1 MKDIITITKYTIK
14 ENITKKSFIISTIVL
29 ILIIVALCNVPNI
42 INIMSN
48 GDNEESEKYGKYIV
62 NDTENILGEDLNSII
77 EIGKITGYE
86 IELNSDENK
95 ESIEEKIREKEIA
108 GLIEIQ
114 RNSETGA
121 IKLNCT
127 IMGNF
132 FTGNY
137 ELEGFVDLIKTIQV
151 NKELKEANVSQE
163 AIMNINAGVELETTT
178 LNDEKN
184 NSGIAMASAFIL
196 FFAIYFYGNSVAVS
210 VSSEKTSRVMETL
223 VTSTKQRNIIIGKT
237 LAMGIVGLSQL
248 VLLILTA
255 VISYKL
261 FIPAD
266 MDLLSTIIGNINLNA
281 ISVLVC
287 VIFFILG
294 YTVYAFL
301 NAVTG
306 ATISKVEDLQSAQ
319 TPIALIALISFYL
332 AYFTATMPDSG
343 ASKFASIFPFSSAFS
358 MPGRILAGGATV
370 GEIIASIV
378 ILVVTAILLAIISI
392 KAYSNAVL
400 HYGKRL
406 NIIELFKISKE
417 K

>member
-14 ENITKKSFIISTIVL
+14 ENVTKKSFIISTIVL
-29 ILIIVALCNVPNI
+29 MLIIILACNIPNI
-42 INIMSN
+42 INLVSN
-48 GDNEESEKYGKYIV
+48 EDDSETEQYGKYIV
-62 NDTENILGEDLNSII
+62 NDKENILGEDLNSIV
-77 EIGKITGYE
+77 EMGKVAGYE
-86 IELNSDENK
+86 IQINSDESK
-95 ESIEEKIREKEIA
+95 EALEKRIREEELS
-108 GLIEIQ
+108 GVIELEK
-114 RNSETGA
+114 NTDTGA

-132 FTGNY
+132 FTDNY
-137 ELEGFVDLIKTIQV
+137 ELEGFASLIKAVQV

-163 AIMNINAGVELETTT
+163 AIMNINSNIEFETTT
-178 LNDEKN
+178 LNDEN
-184 NSGIAMASAFIL
+184 NNFGIAMASAFIL

-237 LAMGIVGLSQL
+237 LAMGLVGLSQL
-248 VLLILTA
+248 LLLIITA
-255 VISYKL
+255 VVSYKL

-266 MDLLSTIIGNINLNA
+266 MDFISAMIGNINLNV
-281 ISVLVC
+281 ISVIIC
-287 VIFFILG
+287 VVFFILG

-319 TPIALIALISFYL
+319 TPIAMIALFSFYL

-358 MPGRILAGGATV
+358 MPGRILAGGATA

-378 ILVVTAILLAIISI
+378 ILVITALILAVISI

>member
-14 ENITKKSFIISTIVL
+14 ENVTKKSFIISTIVL
-29 ILIIVALCNVPNI
+29 MLIIILACNIPNI
-42 INIMSN
+42 INLVSN
-48 GDNEESEKYGKYIV
+48 EDDSETEQYGKYIV
-62 NDTENILGEDLNSII
+62 NDKENILGEDLNSIV
-77 EIGKITGYE
+77 EMGKVAGYE
-86 IELNSDENK
+86 IQINSDESK
-95 ESIEEKIREKEIA
+95 EDLEKRIREEELS
-108 GLIEIQ
+108 GVIELE
-114 RNSETGA
+114 RNPDTGA

-132 FTGNY
+132 FTDNY
-137 ELEGFVDLIKTIQV
+137 ELEGFASLIKAVQV

-163 AIMNINAGVELETTT
+163 AIMNINSNIEFETTT
-178 LNDEKN
+178 LNDEN
-184 NSGIAMASAFIL
+184 NNFGIAMASAFIL

-237 LAMGIVGLSQL
+237 LAMGLVGLSQL
-248 VLLILTA
+248 LLLIITA
-255 VISYKL
+255 VVSYKL

-266 MDLLSTIIGNINLNA
+266 MDFISAMIGNINLNV
-281 ISVLVC
+281 ISVIIC
-287 VIFFILG
+287 VVFFILG

-319 TPIALIALISFYL
+319 TPIAMIALFSFYL

-358 MPGRILAGGATV
+358 MPGRILAGGATA

-378 ILVVTAILLAIISI
+378 ILVITALILAVISI